1 MRKMSRVDKPTDK
14 ASLGHRASA
23 RQAPAGVLSRVTENP
38 APAAVDAHERERDFL
53 FKWEVDALIEAAR
66 RGRHGLRDS
75 LVVSLMFRHGLRASE
90 LCGLRVVD
98 VNLKGTFNVCKHVC
112 AQMVTQRAGSVVN
125 IASIEG
131 LEGTEGGSAYN
142 ASKGGVVLLTKSMA
156 IDYGRTGIRVN
167 AICPGG
173 IRTPLLM
180 SLIDQ
185 PGMEAYRSK
194 MLDAH
199 KLGRFGEPE
208 EVANAV
214 LFLASS
220 EASFVTGTAMVVD
233 GGMTAGLGVG
243 FFDEF

>member
-1 MRKMSRVDKPTDK
+1 
-14 ASLGHRASA
+14 
-23 RQAPAGVLSRVTENP
+23 
-38 APAAVDAHERERDFL
+38 
-53 FKWEVDALIEAAR
+53 
-66 RGRHGLRDS
+66 
-75 LVVSLMFRHGLRASE
+75 
-90 LCGLRVVD
+90 
-98 VNLKGTFNVCKHVC
+98 
-112 AQMVTQRAGSVVN
+112 
-125 IASIEG
+125 
-131 LEGTEGGSAYN
+131 
-142 ASKGGVVLLTKSMA
+142 
-156 IDYGRTGIRVN
+156 
-167 AICPGG
+167 
-173 IRTPLLM
+173 M